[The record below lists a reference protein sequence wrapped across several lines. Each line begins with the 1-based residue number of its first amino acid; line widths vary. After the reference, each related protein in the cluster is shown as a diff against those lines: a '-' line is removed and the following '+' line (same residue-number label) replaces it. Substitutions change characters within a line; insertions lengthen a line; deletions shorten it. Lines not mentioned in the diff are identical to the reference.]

1 MKGKRENWGSSFGF
15 ILAAAGSAVGL
26 GNIWKFPYIAGE
38 NGGAA
43 FIVVY
48 LISILLIGIPIFISE
63 LIIGRKSQLN
73 VVGAYKKLSNNNP
86 FWSIVGYMGIFTAFV
101 ILSYYNVVAGW
112 SIGYF
117 FEGLKGTFNDFTTVE
132 LASNYFG
139 NQTSSTFWIISWQL
153 IFVALS
159 VYVVF
164 SGVRKGIEKYS
175 KLLMPILLIILIF
188 LAVWGSSL
196 KGGSAGLAFL
206 FKPNWGSINGKVI
219 LIALGHAFF
228 TLSLGMGAIITYGS
242 YFSKDDNILTSALW
256 VVFLDTFIA
265 IVAGIAI
272 FTSVFSMGF
281 NPADGPGLIF
291 NILPTVFNKM
301 PGGNI
306 FGILFF
312 LLLSIAALTS
322 AVSLLEVITSYF
334 VDNKNYSRHRVVIIS
349 AFITFLVG
357 IPSAMSFGLLKDYQI
372 FQKSFFDIMDFLSA
386 NILLPGGG
394 LLIAIFIGWKYGY
407 KKSLDALES
416 GSNEWFKSNIFFA
429 FLGKKVPAKKLSIG
443 NVWFIFI
450 RFIAPVLITLVF
462 LKSIGII

>member
-1 MKGKRENWGSSFGF
+1 MNAKRESWGSNFGF

-26 GNIWKFPYIAGE
+26 GNIWKFPYITGE

-43 FIVVY
+43 FILIY
-48 LISILLIGIPIFISE
+48 LICVLLIGIPIFIAE
-63 LIIGRKSQLN
+63 LVVGRKSQLN
-73 VVGAYKKLSNNNP
+73 VVGAYQKLSNNSV
-86 FWSIVGYMGIFTAFV
+86 FWKMVGYMGILTAFV

-112 SIGYF
+112 SLGYLI
-117 FEGLKGTFNDFTTVE
+117 EALKGTFNEFTTIQ
-132 LASNYFG
+132 LASDYFG
-139 NQTSSTFWIISWQL
+139 NHISSTVWIISWQL
-153 IFVALS
+153 IFVILS

-164 SGVRKGIEKYS
+164 SGVRKGIERYS
-175 KLLMPILLIILIF
+175 KLLMPLLLVILIF
-188 LAVWGSSL
+188 LAVWGSFL

-206 FKPNWGSINGKVI
+206 FKPNWSSINGKVI

-242 YFSKDDNILTSALW
+242 YFNNDENILTNALW

-281 NPADGPGLIF
+281 NPSDGPGLIF
-291 NILPTVFNKM
+291 NVLPTVFNKM

-306 FGILFF
+306 FGSLFF
-312 LLLSIAALTS
+312 LLLFIAALTS

-334 VDNKNYSRHRVVIIS
+334 VDQKKKSRHLVVIIS

-357 IPSAMSFGLLKDYQI
+357 IPSALSFGLLKD
-372 FQKSFFDIMDFLSA
+372 FQLFGKNYFDIMDFLSA
-386 NILLPGGG
+386 NILLPAGG
-394 LLIAIFIGWKYGY
+394 LLIAIFIGWKFGY
-407 KKSLDALES
+407 MKSLEALES
-416 GSNEWFKSNIFFA
+416 GSDNWFNSNIFYA
-429 FLGKKVPAKKLSIG
+429 FIGKKVPANKLSIG
-443 NVWFIFI
+443 KVWFFFI
-450 RFIAPVLITLVF
+450 KFIAPVLILIVF

>member
-1 MKGKRENWGSSFGF
+1 MKKKRENWGSSLGF
-15 ILAAAGSAVGL
+15 VLAAAGSAVGL

-43 FIVVY
+43 FILVY

-73 VVGAYKKLSNNNP
+73 VVGAYKKLSNNSP
-86 FWSIVGYMGIFTAFV
+86 FWSVVGYIGIFTAFV

-112 SIGYF
+112 SLGYF
-117 FEGLKGTFNDFTTVE
+117 FEGLRGTFNNLSTVD
-132 LASNYFG
+132 LASSYFNG
-139 NQTSSTFWIISWQL
+139 QISNTTWIIFWQF
-153 IFVALS
+153 IFIALC

-175 KLLMPILLIILIF
+175 KLLMPLLLVILII
-188 LAVWGSSL
+188 LAVWGISL
-196 KGGSAGLAFL
+196 KGSLAGISFL
-206 FKPNWGSINGKVI
+206 FKPDWGSINGKVV

-242 YFSKDDNILTSALW
+242 YFRENDNILTSALW

-265 IVAGIAI
+265 ILAGIAI

-281 NPADGPGLIF
+281 NPAEGPGLIF
-291 NILPTVFNKM
+291 NVLPTVFNKM

-312 LLLSIAALTS
+312 LLLFIAALTS

-334 VDNKNYSRHRVVIIS
+334 VDQKKHSRHWVVIVA
-349 AFITFLVG
+349 AFVTFLVG
-357 IPSAMSFGLLKDYQI
+357 IPSAMSFGLLKD
-372 FQKSFFDIMDFLSA
+372 FHFFNKNFFDIMDFLSA

-394 LLIAIFIGWKYGY
+394 LLIAIFIGWKFGY
-407 KKSLDALES
+407 KESMEALKP
-416 GSNEWFKSNIFFA
+416 GSNNWFQSNIFFA
-429 FLGKKVPAKKLSIG
+429 FAGKKVPAKKMSIG
-443 NVWFIFI
+443 NVWFVFVKYV
-450 RFIAPVLITLVF
+450 APILITLVF
-462 LKSIGII
+462 LKSIGVI

>member
-1 MKGKRENWGSSFGF
+1 MEKQRENWGSKFGF

-43 FIVVY
+43 FILVY
-48 LISILLIGIPIFISE
+48 LISILMIGIPIFISE

-73 VVGAYKKLSNNNP
+73 VVGAYKKLSNNSP

-101 ILSYYNVVAGW
+101 ILSYYNIVAGW
-112 SIGYF
+112 SLGYF
-117 FEGLKGTFNDFTTVE
+117 FEAIKGTFNEFTTVE
-132 LASNYFG
+132 LASNYFS
-139 NQTSSTFWIISWQL
+139 NQTSNTFWIISWQFL
-153 IFVALS
+153 FIALS

-175 KLLMPILLIILIF
+175 KLLMPILLVILIS
-188 LAVWGSSL
+188 LAVWGISL
-196 KGGSAGLAFL
+196 KGSSAGLTFL
-206 FKPNWGSINGKVI
+206 FKPDWGSINGRVI

-242 YFSKDDNILTSALW
+242 YFRKDENILTSALW

-281 NPADGPGLIF
+281 NPAEGPGLIF
-291 NILPTVFNKM
+291 NVLPTVFNKM

-306 FGILFF
+306 FGTLFF
-312 LLLSIAALTS
+312 LLLFIAALTS
-322 AVSLLEVITSYF
+322 AISLLEVITSYF
-334 VDNKNYSRHRVVIIS
+334 VDQKKHSRHWVVLVA
-349 AFITFLVG
+349 AFVTFLVG
-357 IPSAMSFGLLKDYQI
+357 IPSAMSFGLLKDFQF
-372 FQKSFFDIMDFLSA
+372 FQKNFFDIMDFLSA

-394 LLIAIFIGWKYGY
+394 LLIAIFIGWKFGY
-407 KKSLDALES
+407 RKSMGALES
-416 GSNEWFKSNIFFA
+416 GSEGWLQANIFFA
-429 FLGKKVPAKKLSIG
+429 IVGKKVPAKKLSIG
-443 NVWFIFI
+443 NIWFVFVKYVAPIL
-450 RFIAPVLITLVF
+450 IALVF
-462 LKSIGII
+462 LKSIGVI